1 MAVLAEQLRL
11 GRTEARL
18 TQVEAAERLGVSQ
31 PYLSQL
37 ERGQRAVTE
46 RLARAAVKLY
56 RLEPTTLPVPS
67 EPPMAGMHRDRLVRQ
82 LGTLGYPGYS
92 HLRSGPAVNPAVVLL
107 EAVSEDDL
115 DARVTEALPWVLMRY
130 PELDW
135 DWLLMHAK
143 LRNVQNRLGFLVE
156 VAGELAENRAEE
168 LGAKRLKEAE
178 QELERARLAAE
189 TTLGR
194 EAMPAGERDWLR
206 QHRSPEAAR
215 WNVLTR
221 LSADQLSYAQ
231 KSGW

>member
-1 MAVLAEQLRL
+1 MAVPAEQLRL

-18 TQVEAAERLGVSQ
+18 TQVEAAKRLGVSQ

-67 EPPMAGMHRDRLVRQ
+67 EPPMAGMQRDRLARQ
-82 LGTLGYPGYS
+82 LAALGYPGYS

-107 EAVSEDDL
+107 EAVSEDNL

-130 PELDW
+130 PDLEW
-135 DWLLMHAK
+135 DWLLTHAK

-156 VAGELAENRAEE
+156 LAGELAENRAE
-168 LGAKRLKEAE
+168 GPSAKRLKEAE
-178 QELERARLAAE
+178 QQLERARLAAE

-194 EAMPAGERDWLR
+194 ETMPAAERNWLR
-206 QHRSPEAAR
+206 RNRSPEAAR
-215 WNVLTR
+215 WNVLTS
-221 LSADQLSYAQ
+221 LSAEQLPYA
-231 KSGW
+231 G